1 MSKSYRNWDTV
12 AKSLLSDPDEAR
24 VFLTDALE
32 AYQEDGDQPA
42 FLQCLRQVVE
52 AQMGFTELARRT
64 GKSRQH
70 LYAALSA
77 KGNPRLDTML
87 AILRAVG
94 VLEPKCAA
102 S

>member
-1 MSKSYRNWDTV
+1 MSKSYRKWDTAV
-12 AKSLLSDPDEAR
+12 KSLLGDPEDAR
-24 VFLTDALE
+24 VFLVDALE
-32 AYQEDGDQPA
+32 AYQQDGDQAA

-77 KGNPRLDTML
+77 NGNPRLDTML
-87 AILRAVG
+87 AILSAVG
-94 VLEPKCAA
+94 VLQKEAA
-102 S
+102 

>member
-1 MSKSYRNWDTV
+1 MTKSYRSWDTV
-12 AKSLLSDPDEAR
+12 AQSLLSDPKEAR
-24 VFLTDALE
+24 LFLIDALE
-32 AYQEDGDQPA
+32 SYQQDGDQAA

-77 KGNPRLDTML
+77 TGNPRLDTMF
-87 AILRAVG
+87 AILSAVG
-94 VLEPKCAA
+94 VLQQKAA
-102 S
+102 